1 VAERLTAKVAVRED
15 IVSTFVGHAGSE
27 IRKLRR
33 LCVGC
38 DLGLSPATDGVA
50 EVLLLADDED
60 RLAAAVGLVEKWV
73 HHQQIRMVAVGPKI
87 AGMLRTF
94 RAAGVRDRI
103 TGANRRQKGSGTS
116 GGGGGGGGA
125 NSNDG

>member
-1 VAERLTAKVAVRED
+1 AAERLTAKVAVRED

-50 EVLLLADDED
+50 EVLLLADDEA

-73 HHQQIRMVAVGPKI
+73 HHQQVRMVAVGSKI
-87 AGMLRTF
+87 AGMLRT
-94 RAAGVRDRI
+94 
-103 TGANRRQKGSGTS
+103 
-116 GGGGGGGGA
+116 
-125 NSNDG
+125 

>member
-1 VAERLTAKVAVRED
+1 MTRARATVPYHIPRATGQAADRLTAKVAVRED
-15 IVSTFVGHAGSE
+15 IVSTFVGHGGSE

-50 EVLLLADDED
+50 EVLLLADDEA

-73 HHQQIRMVAVGPKI
+73 HHQQV
-87 AGMLRTF
+87 RTIF
-94 RAAGVRDRI
+94 RCTFVYLWD
-103 TGANRRQKGSGTS
+103 TPVTFWCCK
-116 GGGGGGGGA
+116 
-125 NSNDG
+125 